1 MTSTISTLESLITAN
16 TRLTR
21 IAAQRTGST
30 VNAVTWPTL
39 AILATDGPRR
49 NGDLARA
56 ARISQP
62 GMTKILNQLI
72 EDEWVSRIA
81 DVDDSRAWLIK
92 ITVRGRAALD
102 AWRTELALAMEP
114 LFDGLSDSEWE
125 VLASAAAVLE
135 ARTRSASIDPSGPFG
150 ATALAGAP
158 VLA

>member
-1 MTSTISTLESLITAN
+1 MSRSTFTLETLITAN
-16 TRLTR
+16 SRLTR

-39 AILATDGPRR
+39 AILVNDGPRR

-62 GMTKILNQLI
+62 GMTKVLNQLI

-81 DVDDSRAWLIK
+81 DVDDSRAWLIQV
-92 ITVRGRAALD
+92 TDRGRAALD

-114 LFDGLSDSEWE
+114 LFDGLTPAEWD
-125 VLASAAAVLE
+125 VLASAAALLE
-135 ARTRSASIDPSGPFG
+135 ARTLSSAV
-150 ATALAGAP
+150 AA
-158 VLA
+158 